1 MSEASRGRI
10 VLDTSTYSR
19 FRSGNQPSMAILA
32 ESEQVLIPTIVLGEL
47 EACFRSG
54 SRATENLAS
63 LTSFLAEPFVSVLP
77 VTHEVARTYGQLFAE
92 LRKAGTP
99 IGTNDLWIAAV
110 TVTAGAH
117 LVTFDNDFAAIRRL
131 DCTIVTD

>member
-1 MSEASRGRI
+1 MIEAPPGRI

-19 FRSGNQPSMAILA
+19 FRSGNSRALAILA
-32 ESEQVLIPTIVLGEL
+32 DSEQVLMPTIVLGEL
-47 EACFRSG
+47 ESGFRSG
-54 SRATENLAS
+54 SRANENLTT

-77 VTHEVARTYGQLFAE
+77 VTHEVARAYGQLFAE
-92 LRKAGTP
+92 LKKAGTP

-110 TVTAGAH
+110 TITAGAH
-117 LVTFDNDFAAIRRL
+117 LVTFDSDFAAIRRL